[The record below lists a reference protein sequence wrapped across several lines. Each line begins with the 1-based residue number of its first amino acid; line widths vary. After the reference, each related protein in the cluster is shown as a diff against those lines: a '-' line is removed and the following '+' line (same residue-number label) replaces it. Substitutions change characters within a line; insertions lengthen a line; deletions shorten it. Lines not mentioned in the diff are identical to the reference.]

1 MISSNCKIEYRSCRI
16 THIIS
21 VLVVT
26 RMVKIGLI
34 GTGMLGEAVGLH
46 LLKSGFSLC
55 VYNRTKSKT
64 KSLEENGAIISD
76 TPKHL
81 AQSSELIITCV
92 KDGDA
97 AEQIMF
103 GQDGIVAGKHDGLAV
118 AEMSTISPN
127 SAIQN
132 SKRLNEEKISSLE
145 TPVMGGPNVA
155 IDGKLV
161 LMASGDRDVF
171 DKYKQVFDTIA
182 NKTFFLG
189 KSGSAHSIKIAMN
202 LQISLLAL
210 ALAEGITLTKKAGF
224 DPEKFLEILNST
236 YFKTGMSENK
246 AHKMIR
252 NEFEPTFTLKNLKKD
267 LEIITAAAK
276 DFGAV
281 LPMAE
286 RANEIYAE
294 AVEAGFGEIDYTGIL
309 AYIKKLSEN

>member
-1 MISSNCKIEYRSCRI
+1 M
-16 THIIS
+16 
-21 VLVVT
+21 
-26 RMVKIGLI
+26 KIGLV

-46 LLKSGFSLC
+46 LMKSGHSL
-55 VYNRTKSKT
+55 VAYNRTKSKT
-64 KSLEENGAIISD
+64 SNLEKNGAIISD
-76 TPKHL
+76 TPKRV
-81 AQSSELIITCV
+81 AESSELVITCV
-92 KDGDA
+92 KDADA
-97 AEQIMF
+97 VDEILFA
-103 GQDGIVAGKHDGLAV
+103 QDGIVAGNHDGLVV
-118 AEMSTISPN
+118 AEMSTINPSN
-127 SAIQN
+127 AMQN
-132 SKRLNEEKISSLE
+132 SKRLGEEGINSLE
-145 TPVMGGPNVA
+145 IPVMGGPNVA

-161 LMASGDRDVF
+161 LMASGDKNIF

-210 ALAEGITLTKKAGF
+210 ALSEGITLTKKAGF

-252 NEFEPTFTLKNLKKD
+252 DEFEPTFTLKNLKKD
-267 LEIITAAAK
+267 LGIITDTAK

-286 RANEIYAE
+286 RANKIYAD

-309 AYIKKLSEN
+309 AYIKKLSED

>member
-1 MISSNCKIEYRSCRI
+1 
-16 THIIS
+16 
-21 VLVVT
+21 
-26 RMVKIGLI
+26 MVKIGLI

-97 AEQIMF
+97 SEQVMF

-127 SAIQN
+127 NAIQN

-161 LMASGDRDVF
+161 LMASGDRNVF

-210 ALAEGITLTKKAGF
+210 ALSEGIMLTRKAGF

-246 AHKMIR
+246 AHKMIKD
-252 NEFEPTFTLKNLKKD
+252 EFEPTFTLKNLQKD
-267 LEIITAAAK
+267 LDIITETAK

-286 RANEIYAE
+286 RANEIYRD
-294 AVEAGFGEIDYTGIL
+294 AVDAGFGEIDYTGIL
-309 AYIKKLSEN
+309 AYIKKLSKD

>member
-1 MISSNCKIEYRSCRI
+1 
-16 THIIS
+16 
-21 VLVVT
+21 
-26 RMVKIGLI
+26 MVKIGLI

-92 KDGDA
+92 KDGDVS
-97 AEQIMF
+97 EQILF

-252 NEFEPTFTLKNLKKD
+252 DEFEPTFTLKNLKKD
-267 LEIITAAAK
+267 LEIITVAAK

>member
-1 MISSNCKIEYRSCRI
+1 M
-16 THIIS
+16 T
-21 VLVVT
+21 
-26 RMVKIGLI
+26 KIGLI

-46 LLKSGFSLC
+46 LLKSGYSLAA
-55 VYNRTKSKT
+55 YNRTKSKT
-64 KSLEENGAIISD
+64 SNLEKNGGVVSD
-76 TPKHL
+76 SPKNV
-81 AQSSELIITCV
+81 AESSELVITCV
-92 KDGDA
+92 KDADA
-97 AEQIMF
+97 IHAILF
-103 GQDGIVAGKHDGLAV
+103 GEDGIVAGKHDGLVV
-118 AEMSTISPN
+118 ADMSTINPS

-132 SKRLNEEKISSLE
+132 SKRLGEVGINSLE
-145 TPVMGGPNVA
+145 IPVMGGPNVA

-161 LMASGDRDVF
+161 LMASGDKDVF
-171 DKYKQVFDTIA
+171 DKYKEVFDTIA

-210 ALAEGITLTKKAGF
+210 ALSEGITLTKKAGF

-252 NEFEPTFTLKNLKKD
+252 DEFEPTFTLKNLKKD
-267 LEIITAAAK
+267 LGIITEAAK

-309 AYIKKLSEN
+309 AYIKKLSED